1 MSTGEAAAPREQGW
15 ALFLS
20 ALASFLLLP
29 VTPVLQVLGPVAQP
43 IVLLMPLLA
52 VCALVGWLAGGRF
65 LIAAAWVLLA
75 VAALF
80 STPAPAGA
88 SLAYVELERGWAV
101 LLAAAFG
108 FVSLAGPSARFFTR
122 ALVTLV
128 VALALAAVAFLGAAR
143 PAATMVNTISTEVD
157 RRTGIAEQEWQK
169 AVVSSP
175 GYRNALAAAGP
186 DGRAGAEEMEQT
198 MHDLVTTLPA
208 RESKRFFPAFLA
220 LESLC
225 ALALAW
231 ALYHR
236 LSRARIGAPLA
247 RLRDFRFNDQLVWGV
262 IVGIVF
268 LAVPTLHAW
277 RNVGANLTLFF
288 GTLYAVR
295 GTGVLAWFLRSAR
308 PGLVTVLAV
317 ALLAGLLA
325 PAFALGLG
333 LIGLGDTWE
342 DWRAKARP
350 TT

>member
-1 MSTGEAAAPREQGW
+1 MSTGEAAAPREHGW

-29 VTPVLQVLGPVAQP
+29 ATPVLQVLGPIGQP
-43 IVLLMPLLA
+43 VILLVPLLA
-52 VCALVGWLAGGRF
+52 VCALVGWVSGGRF
-65 LIAAAWVLLA
+65 LIAAAWVLFT

-80 STPAPAGA
+80 SSPAPTGENVT
-88 SLAYVELERGWAV
+88 YVELERGWSL
-101 LLAAAFG
+101 LLAASCG
-108 FVSLAGPSARFFTR
+108 FVSLAAPSTRFFTR

-128 VALALAAVAFLGAAR
+128 VALALAGVAFLGAAR
-143 PAATMVNTISTEVD
+143 PATTVTHAIANEMD
-157 RRTGIAEQEWQK
+157 RRSGVAEAVWQQ
-169 AVVSSP
+169 AVNAP
-175 GYRNALAAAGP
+175 YQKALAAAGP
-186 DGRAGAEEMEQT
+186 EGQADAQEIWQA
-198 MHDLVTTLPA
+198 MHDLVTTTPA
-208 RESKRFFPAFLA
+208 REGERFFPALLL
-220 LESLC
+220 LESLG

-262 IVGIVF
+262 IVGVVF
-268 LAVPTLHAW
+268 LAVPTLRAY
-277 RNVGANLTLFF
+277 RIVGANLTLFF

-308 PGLVTVLAV
+308 PGLVSVVAV
-317 ALLAGLLA
+317 ALLAALLA

>member
-1 MSTGEAAAPREQGW
+1 MSTGEAAAPREHGW
-15 ALFLS
+15 VLFLS

-29 VTPVLQVLGPVAQP
+29 ATPVLQVLGPVSQP
-43 IVLLMPLLA
+43 VVLLVPLLA
-52 VCALVGWLAGGRF
+52 ACALVGWVSGGRF
-65 LIAAAWVLLA
+65 LIAAAWVIFA
-75 VAALF
+75 VWALF
-80 STPAPAGA
+80 AAPAPNGESVAF
-88 SLAYVELERGWAV
+88 VELERGWAV

-108 FVSLAGPSARFFTR
+108 FVSLAGPSARFFAR

-143 PAATMVNTISTEVD
+143 PAATMERTIATEIN
-157 RRTGIAEQEWQK
+157 RRTGIAEDEWQK
-169 AVVSSP
+169 AVVASP
-175 GYRNALAAAGP
+175 GYQNALTAAGP
-186 DGRAGAEEMEQT
+186 DGRAGAEDLQQT
-198 MHDLVTTLPA
+198 MHDLVTTRPA
-208 RESKRFFPAFLA
+208 GEAMRFFPALLL
-220 LESLC
+220 LESLG

-247 RLRDFRFNDQLVWGV
+247 RIRDFRFNDQLVWGV

-277 RNVGANLTLFF
+277 RIVGANLTLFF

-308 PGLVTVLAV
+308 PGLVTVLAAV
-317 ALLAGLLA
+317 ILAGLLA

>member
-1 MSTGEAAAPREQGW
+1 MSTGEAAAPREHGW

-29 VTPVLQVLGPVAQP
+29 ATPVLQVLAPVTQP
-43 IVLLMPLLA
+43 IVMLVPLLA
-52 VCALVGWLAGGRF
+52 ACALLGWVGGGRATVA
-65 LIAAAWVLLA
+65 LAWVGMAILTT
-75 VAALF
+75 F

-88 SLAYVELERGWAV
+88 TASYIELERGWSL
-101 LLAAAFG
+101 LLAATFG
-108 FVSLAGPSARFFTR
+108 FVSLAGPSTRFFSR
-122 ALVTLV
+122 ALIAIVL
-128 VALALAAVAFLGAAR
+128 ALGLAAVAFLGAAR
-143 PAATMVNTISTEVD
+143 PASTIDRTIATELHRRTAIADQVWKETVNTP
-157 RRTGIAEQEWQK
+157 A
-169 AVVSSP
+169 
-175 GYRNALAAAGP
+175 YRNMV
-186 DGRAGAEEMEQT
+186 DTKETEELEQT
-198 MHDLVTTLPA
+198 THDLLTQLPE
-208 RESKRFFPAFLA
+208 RQGVRFFPALLA

-236 LSRARIGAPLA
+236 LSRARIGAPLV

-277 RNVGANLTLFF
+277 RGVGANLTLFF

-308 PGLVTVLAV
+308 PGLVTLLAV

>member
-1 MSTGEAAAPREQGW
+1 
-15 ALFLS
+15 
-20 ALASFLLLP
+20 
-29 VTPVLQVLGPVAQP
+29 
-43 IVLLMPLLA
+43 
-52 VCALVGWLAGGRF
+52 
-65 LIAAAWVLLA
+65 
-75 VAALF
+75 
-80 STPAPAGA
+80 
-88 SLAYVELERGWAV
+88 VELERGWAV

-108 FVSLAGPSARFFTR
+108 FVSLAGPSARFFSR

-143 PAATMVNTISTEVD
+143 PAATMANTIATEVN
-157 RRTGIAEQEWQK
+157 RRTEIADHEWQQ
-169 AVVSSP
+169 VVNEP
-175 GYRNALAAAGP
+175 GYQNALTAAGP
-186 DGRAGAEEMEQT
+186 DGRASAE
-198 MHDLVTTLPA
+198 
-208 RESKRFFPAFLA
+208 RFFSALLA

-236 LSRARIGAPLA
+236 LSRARIGLPLA

-277 RNVGANLTLFF
+277 RAVGANLTLFF

-308 PGLVTVLAV
+308 PGLVTLLAV

>member
-1 MSTGEAAAPREQGW
+1 MSTGEAAAPREHGW

-20 ALASFLLLP
+20 ALASFILLP
-29 VTPVLQVLGPVAQP
+29 ATPVLQVLAPIAQP
-43 IVLLMPLLA
+43 VVFLVPLLA
-52 VCALVGWLAGGRF
+52 VCALVGWGGAAGGRATVA
-65 LIAAAWVLLA
+65 LAWVALA
-75 VAALF
+75 VFALYA
-80 STPAPAGA
+80 TPPAGA
-88 SLAYVELERGWAV
+88 SAAYAELERGWGV

-108 FVSLAGPSARFFTR
+108 FVSLAAPSSRFFTR
-122 ALVTLV
+122 ALVTIV
-128 VALALAAVAFLGAAR
+128 VALSLAWAAFLGAAH
-143 PAATMVNTISTEVD
+143 PAASAKRTIATELK
-157 RRTGIAEQEWQK
+157 RRTVIADQAWQ
-169 AVVSSP
+169 VTV
-175 GYRNALAAAGP
+175 NAPEYKNLIQGK
-186 DGRAGAEEMEQT
+186 GADELEQT
-198 MHDLVTTLPA
+198 THDLLTTLPA
-208 RESKRFFPAFLA
+208 REGERFFPAFLA

-277 RNVGANLTLFF
+277 RNFGANLTLFF

-308 PGLVTVLAV
+308 PGLVTLLAV
-317 ALLAGLLA
+317 ALLAGMLA

>member
-1 MSTGEAAAPREQGW
+1 MSTGEAAAPREHGW
-15 ALFLS
+15 VLFLS

-29 VTPVLQVLGPVAQP
+29 ATPVLQVLGPIAQP
-43 IVLLMPLLA
+43 VMLLVPLLA
-52 VCALVGWLAGGRF
+52 ACALVGWVSGGRF
-65 LIAAAWVLLA
+65 LIAAAWALLA
-75 VAALF
+75 VGALF
-80 STPAPAGA
+80 SVPAPAGV
-88 SLAYVELERGWAV
+88 SVAYVELERGWAV

-108 FVSLAGPSARFFTR
+108 FVSLAVPSTRFFTR

-143 PAATMVNTISTEVD
+143 PAATATRTIEGEIN
-157 RRTGIAEQEWQK
+157 RRTAIAEQEWQQSVG
-169 AVVSSP
+169 A
-175 GYRNALAAAGP
+175 YQNALTAVGP
-186 DGRAGAEEMEQT
+186 EGRASAEEMQQAMRE
-198 MHDLVTTLPA
+198 LVTTVPA
-208 RESKRFFPAFLA
+208 RESERFFPALLL
-220 LESLC
+220 LESLV

-236 LSRARIGAPLA
+236 LSRARIGLPLA

-268 LAVPTLHAW
+268 LVVPTLHAW

>member
-1 MSTGEAAAPREQGW
+1 MNTGEAAAPREHGW

-20 ALASFLLLP
+20 ALASFLVLP
-29 VTPVLQVLGPVAQP
+29 ATPVLQVLGPIGQP
-43 IVLLMPLLA
+43 VILIVPMIA
-52 VCALVGWLAGGRF
+52 ACALVGWVSGGRF
-65 LIAAAWVLLA
+65 LIAAAWVLFA
-75 VAALF
+75 IAALF
-80 STPAPAGA
+80 SAPAPTGE
-88 SLAYVELERGWAV
+88 SIAYVELERGWAL
-101 LLAAAFG
+101 LLAASFG
-108 FVSLAGPSARFFTR
+108 FVSLASPSSRFFTR
-122 ALVTLV
+122 ALVSLV

-143 PAATMVNTISTEVD
+143 PAASVANAIAGEMD
-157 RRTGIAEQEWQK
+157 RRSGVAEQVWQQ
-169 AVVSSP
+169 AVSGP
-175 GYRNALAAAGP
+175 YEKALAAEGP
-186 DGRAGAEEMEQT
+186 DGRADTQEIWQK
-198 MHDLVTTLPA
+198 MHDFVTTSPA
-208 RESKRFFPAFLA
+208 REGTRFFPALLL
-220 LESLC
+220 LESLG

-236 LSRARIGAPLA
+236 LSRARIGVPLA

-268 LAVPTLHAW
+268 LAVPTLRAY
-277 RNVGANLTLFF
+277 RIVGANLTLFF

-308 PGLVTVLAV
+308 PGLVTLLAV
-317 ALLAGLLA
+317 ALLGALLA

>member
-1 MSTGEAAAPREQGW
+1 MSTDEAAAPREHGW

-20 ALASFLLLP
+20 ALAGFILLP
-29 VTPVLQVLGPVAQP
+29 ATPVLQVLGPVSQP
-43 IVLLMPLLA
+43 VVMLVTLLA
-52 VCALVGWLAGGRF
+52 VCTLVGWAAGGRF
-65 LIAAAWVLLA
+65 VVALAWVLLA
-75 VAALF
+75 IAALF
-80 STPAPAGA
+80 SGAPRGGPG
-88 SLAYVELERGWAV
+88 LAYVELERGWIV
-101 LLAAAFG
+101 LFAAAFG
-108 FVSLAGPSARFFTR
+108 FVSLAGRSARFFPR
-122 ALVTLV
+122 ALVSIV
-128 VALALAAVAFLGAAR
+128 VALSLASVALLGVSRSVPAVRQAISAEEARRTALIEQRWQAYVNTPVYKSAMASVPDNKAAVE
-143 PAATMVNTISTEVD
+143 M
-157 RRTGIAEQEWQK
+157 QE
-169 AVVSSP
+169 
-175 GYRNALAAAGP
+175 
-186 DGRAGAEEMEQT
+186 T
-198 MHDLVTTLPA
+198 THDLLTTLPA
-208 RESKRFFPAFLA
+208 REGLRFFPALLA

-262 IVGIVF
+262 VVGIVF

-277 RNVGANLTLFF
+277 RGVGANLTLFF

-308 PGLVTVLAV
+308 PGLVTLLAV
-317 ALLAGLLA
+317 ALLAGMLA

>member
-1 MSTGEAAAPREQGW
+1 
-15 ALFLS
+15 
-20 ALASFLLLP
+20 
-29 VTPVLQVLGPVAQP
+29 
-43 IVLLMPLLA
+43 
-52 VCALVGWLAGGRF
+52 
-65 LIAAAWVLLA
+65 
-75 VAALF
+75 
-80 STPAPAGA
+80 
-88 SLAYVELERGWAV
+88 
-101 LLAAAFG
+101 
-108 FVSLAGPSARFFTR
+108 
-122 ALVTLV
+122 
-128 VALALAAVAFLGAAR
+128 
-143 PAATMVNTISTEVD
+143 VN
-157 RRTGIAEQEWQK
+157 RRTAIAEQEWKLAVSTPYQK
-169 AVVSSP
+169 ALV
-175 GYRNALAAAGP
+175 AAGP
-186 DGRAGAEEMEQT
+186 EGRAGAEEMEQT

-208 RESKRFFPAFLA
+208 REGKRFFPALLA
-220 LESLC
+220 LESLG

-268 LAVPTLHAW
+268 LAVPTLHAY
-277 RNVGANLTLFF
+277 RTVGANLTLFF

-308 PGLVTVLAV
+308 PGLVTLVAV
-317 ALLAGLLA
+317 ALLAALLA

>member
-1 MSTGEAAAPREQGW
+1 MSTGEAAAPREHGW

-20 ALASFLLLP
+20 ALGSFLLLP
-29 VTPVLQVLGPVAQP
+29 ATPVLQVLAPITQP
-43 IVLLMPLLA
+43 IVMLVPLLA
-52 VCALVGWLAGGRF
+52 ACALVGWVGGGRG
-65 LIAAAWVLLA
+65 LVALAWVGMA
-75 VAALF
+75 IATVFA
-80 STPAPAGA
+80 TPAPAGA
-88 SLAYVELERGWAV
+88 TMSYIELERGWMV

-108 FVSLAGPSARFFTR
+108 FVSLASPSARFFSR
-122 ALVTLV
+122 ALIAVALAMGLAV
-128 VALALAAVAFLGAAR
+128 VALLGATR
-143 PAATMVNTISTEVD
+143 PAMSVERAITIELHRRAAIADSVWTATISTPAYKEVFD
-157 RRTGIAEQEWQK
+157 TKEGVE
-169 AVVSSP
+169 
-175 GYRNALAAAGP
+175 L
-186 DGRAGAEEMEQT
+186 EQT
-198 MHDLVTTLPA
+198 THDLLTTLPE
-208 RESKRFFPAFLA
+208 REGLRFFPALLA

-225 ALALAW
+225 ALALTW

-268 LAVPTLHAW
+268 LAVPTLRGW
-277 RNVGANLTLFF
+277 RGVGANLTLFF

-308 PGLVTVLAV
+308 PGLVTLLAV

>member
-1 MSTGEAAAPREQGW
+1 MSTGEAAAPREHGW

-29 VTPVLQVLGPVAQP
+29 ATPVLQVLGPIAQP
-43 IVLLMPLLA
+43 VILIVPLLA
-52 VCALVGWLAGGRF
+52 VCALLGWVAGGRF
-65 LIAAAWVLLA
+65 LIAAVWVLFA

-80 STPAPAGA
+80 SAPAPTGEHVT
-88 SLAYVELERGWAV
+88 YVELERGWSL
-101 LLAAAFG
+101 LLAASFG

-143 PAATMVNTISTEVD
+143 PAATVTNAIANEMD
-157 RRTGIAEQEWQK
+157 RRSGVAEQIWQQAVSAPYQK
-169 AVVSSP
+169 AVT
-175 GYRNALAAAGP
+175 AAGP
-186 DGRAGAEEMEQT
+186 EGRADAEEIWQR
-198 MHDLVTTLPA
+198 MHDLVTVTPA
-208 RESKRFFPAFLA
+208 VVGQRFFPALLL
-220 LESLC
+220 LESLG

-236 LSRARIGAPLA
+236 LSRARIGAPMA

-268 LAVPTLHAW
+268 LAVPTL
-277 RNVGANLTLFF
+277 RGYRLVGANLTLFF

-308 PGLVTVLAV
+308 PGLVSVVAV
-317 ALLAGLLA
+317 ALLAALLA

-333 LIGLGDTWE
+333 LIGLGDMWE

>member
-1 MSTGEAAAPREQGW
+1 MSTGEAAAPREHGW
-15 ALFLS
+15 VLFLS
-20 ALASFLLLP
+20 ALASFILLP
-29 VTPVLQVLGPVAQP
+29 ATPVLQVLGPIEQP
-43 IVLLMPLLA
+43 IVLLVPLLA
-52 VCALVGWLAGGRF
+52 VCALVGWVSGGRF
-65 LIAAAWVLLA
+65 LVAAAWVLLA
-75 VAALF
+75 VGALF
-80 STPAPAGA
+80 SAPAPTGA
-88 SLAYVELERGWAV
+88 SVAYVELERGWAV

-108 FVSLAGPSARFFTR
+108 FVSLAGPSARFFSR

-143 PAATMVNTISTEVD
+143 PAATMANTIATEVN
-157 RRTGIAEQEWQK
+157 RRTEIADHEWQQ
-169 AVVSSP
+169 VVNEP
-175 GYRNALAAAGP
+175 GYQNALTAAGP
-186 DGRAGAEEMEQT
+186 DGRASAEEFAKT

-208 RESKRFFPAFLA
+208 REGERFFSALLA

-236 LSRARIGAPLA
+236 LSRARIGLPLA

-277 RNVGANLTLFF
+277 RAVGANLTLFF

-308 PGLVTVLAV
+308 PGLVTLLAV

>member
-1 MSTGEAAAPREQGW
+1 MSTGEAAAPREHGW

-20 ALASFLLLP
+20 ALAGFVLLP
-29 VTPVLQVLGPVAQP
+29 VTPVLQVLAPITQPV
-43 IVLLMPLLA
+43 VFLVPLIA
-52 VCALVGWLAGGRF
+52 VCALLGWAAGGRGTVA
-65 LIAAAWVLLA
+65 LAWVGLCVFAL
-75 VAALF
+75 VSTMPAAGG
-80 STPAPAGA
+80 SA
-88 SLAYVELERGWAV
+88 AYAELERGWGI

-108 FVSLAGPSARFFTR
+108 FVSLAAPSTRFFPR
-122 ALVTLV
+122 ALV
-128 VALALAAVAFLGAAR
+128 AILAALVLTWTAFTATGR
-143 PAATMVNTISTEVD
+143 PVTSANQTIGSELK
-157 RRTGIAEQEWQK
+157 RRTGIAEQAWQLT
-169 AVVSSP
+169 VNMP
-175 GYRNALAAAGP
+175 GYKDLFQGK
-186 DGRAGAEEMEQT
+186 GADELEET
-198 MHDLVTTLPA
+198 THDLLTTLPA
-208 RESKRFFPAFLA
+208 REGQRFFPAFLA

-262 IVGIVF
+262 IVGIIF

-277 RNVGANLTLFF
+277 RGVGANLTLFF

-308 PGLVTVLAV
+308 PGLVTLLAV
-317 ALLAGLLA
+317 ALLAGMLA